1 MKKESI
7 KKLVFVVLL
16 ILVSLFSNGKFT
28 LFFAI
33 WISTAMLLY
42 AARRFSTILGFLFS
56 WLFLTLIFI
65 FQFYEIVLLP
75 LPFHILTMTVTALI
89 SALPILIDLLF
100 SKNRKN
106 FLHTLIFPTSA
117 VIIGYLYYKYHPY
130 GTWGHLAYTQ
140 HSQLILLQSVSIF
153 GLGYITFIISWFAS
167 VINWTYHQNFNWN
180 IIKKGAVIFS
190 LVLGLTMAYGSFR
203 ILFQNPQS
211 DTIRI
216 ASISALPEMGIY
228 DNDLWGLN
236 LEGGKEIFKKQTTKL
251 NNNLFNR
258 SIKEAKAG
266 AKIVFWAEGNSLI
279 LKEDEL
285 KFYEYA
291 SQVAENNKIFL
302 GIAAG
307 IIDPKND
314 KPLENKFIFFNPK
327 GEKVIDYWK
336 AIPVPGFESNM
347 SNIKDSKIQ
356 KTKTSYGIISA
367 VICFDM
373 DFPDH
378 LKTANGVDI
387 LLVPSNDWKA
397 IDPIHTQMAS
407 FRALEQGFNM
417 IRQTSKGL
425 SSGFDYMGRSIS
437 EMDHF
442 TDENKVLITQLPT
455 KGTNTIYSIIG
466 DTFIVFCLL
475 LLILV
480 IIILKKKKSGKVN
493 S

>member
-1 MKKESI
+1 MI
-7 KKLVFVVLL
+7 
-16 ILVSLFSNGKFT
+16 
-28 LFFAI
+28 
-33 WISTAMLLY
+33 
-42 AARRFSTILGFLFS
+42 
-56 WLFLTLIFI
+56 
-65 FQFYEIVLLP
+65 
-75 LPFHILTMTVTALI
+75 VTALI
-89 SALPILIDLLF
+89 YALPILIDSLF
-100 SKNRKN
+100 SKKRKN
-106 FLHTLIFPTSA
+106 FIHTLIFPTTA
-117 VIIGYLYYKYHPY
+117 VIISYFYFNYNPY
-130 GTWGHLAYTQ
+130 GTWGHMAYTQ
-140 HSQLILLQSVSIF
+140 ESQLILLQSVSIF

-167 VINWTYHQNFNWN
+167 LMNWGYLQKFQWEK
-180 IIKKGAVIFS
+180 IKKGVIVFS
-190 LVLGLTMAYGSFR
+190 LVFGLTMAYGSYR
-203 ILFQNPQS
+203 ILFQKSDS

-216 ASISALPEMGIY
+216 ASISALPNYGIY

-236 LEGGKEIFKKQTTKL
+236 LEGGKETFKKQAAKL
-251 NNNLFNR
+251 NNNLFKR

-285 KFYEYA
+285 EFYESA
-291 SQVAENNKIFL
+291 SIIAKENHIYIGL
-302 GIAAG
+302 AAAV
-307 IIDPKND
+307 IDPKND
-314 KPLENKFIFFNPK
+314 KPLENKFVFFNQK

-336 AIPVPGFESNM
+336 AIPVPGFEENLSNV
-347 SNIKDSKIQ
+347 KDSKIQ
-356 KTKTSYGIISA
+356 KTKTQYGTIA
-367 VICFDM
+367 AAICFDM
-373 DFPDH
+373 DFPQH
-378 LKTANGVDI
+378 LKGAKEVDI

-425 SSGFDYMGRSIS
+425 SSGFDYTGKAIS

-442 TDENKVLITQLPT
+442 KDENKVLITQLPT

-480 IIILKKKKSGKVN
+480 FIILKKKKSEKIN